1 MKKYRAY
8 SLIELSIVLFI
19 MAILLTSGGLLFS
32 NISRNQNIKEAQ
44 IVTLERT
51 DKIYKAISNYLA
63 ENHRLPC
70 PAKLTTASNDKN
82 YGSESRNGEDCD
94 MTNLTGL
101 QGSSKPENTNNLGI
115 DKNMNLI
122 YGMVPIDV
130 LNLNKQ
136 DAEDGYGRKF
146 GYAIIKEFGTKTG
159 TNLGFESYSSSQR
172 LGERKAGVTDFEYIK
187 IMDNSTGTEAVI
199 TNKAIMLLISHG
211 ENGAGAYN
219 PDTGSPI
226 STNNFTSNESDNF
239 FIPTSYDRKFF
250 IDSNETDSSTSQ
262 IGVFDDLVIFKT
274 KEQLVR
280 DAGLEFIECSA
291 DEGFIYQ
298 AYDNECFNT
307 DGTISPKSYG
317 ETANITAT
325 ISALDCGCQTNE
337 AILQRTCGKYG
348 KWSDIFCNENYK
360 LYNLDEVRADST
372 SGLKLHDDGGNGI
385 LVQDGGN
392 VQISATNSSHVIANI
407 NNISSTINSGL
418 ASLFWNS
425 GGVSMHHYVGNGNA
439 IISTNTNHNLSL
451 MADRLAS
458 NSSKI
463 IIKSANGGVNIHGDL
478 RVFYGSATI
487 NGNATVSGSLS
498 KGSGSFDIE
507 HPDPKKKDTHRL
519 RHYFVET
526 PSAGGNIYKY
536 QIECKEGENYIDLP
550 DYFEFLNKDSLVWVT
565 PFKHFGRAW
574 GEVKNDKKIKIVA
587 EQKGVY
593 NILVFADRKDEAA
606 MKDFNK
612 YGIEYEIKNK

>member
-70 PAKLTTASNDKN
+70 PAKLTTKSNDNN
-82 YGSESRNGEDCD
+82 YGSESRSGKDCLPTD
-94 MTNLTGL
+94 LTGS
-101 QGSSKPENTNNLGI
+101 QDTNNLGI
-115 DKNMNLI
+115 DQNMNLI

-159 TNLGFESYSSSQR
+159 TNLGFESYSGSQR
-172 LGERKAGVTDFEYIK
+172 LGEREAGVVDFEYIK

-211 ENGAGAYN
+211 ENGTGAYN
-219 PDTGSPI
+219 PDTGSQI
-226 STNNFTSNESDNF
+226 FTNNSTNNEKDNVFTRIENGN
-239 FIPTSYDRKFF
+239 IILYNRRFF
-250 IDSNETDSSTSQ
+250 IDSNETNSITSQ

-274 KEQLVR
+274 KDQLVR

-298 AYDNECFNT
+298 AYDNACFNT
-307 DGTISPKSYG
+307 NGTISPKSYG
-317 ETANITAT
+317 KTANITAT
-325 ISALDCGCQTNE
+325 ISALGCGCTTSE

-360 LYNLDEVRADST
+360 LYNLDEVRADSVD
-372 SGLKLHDDGGNGI
+372 GLKLYDDDQNGI
-385 LVQDGGN
+385 FIEDGGN
-392 VQISATNSSHVIANI
+392 VTVSATNSGHVVTSIYNP
-407 NNISSTINSGL
+407 SSGYS
-418 ASLFWNS
+418 SLYLGS
-425 GGVSMHHYVGNGNA
+425 GGVSMQHYVGAGDA
-439 IISTNTNHNLSL
+439 VVATNTNHDLQL
-451 MADRLAS
+451 IADRFAGDY
-458 NSSKI
+458 SKI
-463 IIKSANGGVNIHGDL
+463 TIRSANGGVDIDGDL
-478 RVFYGSATI
+478 RVNGS
-487 NGNATVSGSLS
+487 
-498 KGSGSFDIE
+498 
-507 HPDPKKKDTHRL
+507 
-519 RHYFVET
+519 
-526 PSAGGNIYKY
+526 
-536 QIECKEGENYIDLP
+536 
-550 DYFEFLNKDSLVWVT
+550 VT
-565 PFKHFGRAW
+565 S
-574 GEVKNDKKIKIVA
+574 VTSTSDKKYKNNIKSL
-587 EQKGVY
+587 K
-593 NILVFADRKDEAA
+593 NILPKIMELNAVYYDWKLEEFPDKNFSKKRQIGFIAQEIEGLFPELVNSDNSNNKSIAYSKITAILVRAIQELQEEQSAKIQEIKKSYDRKI
-606 MKDFNK
+606 KK
-612 YGIEYEIKNK
+612 LIKRIEKLEDAK